1 MNGIR
6 RVAGPCSECGVL
18 AQKLSRGLC
27 RKHYGAWVRAERAK
41 QPCSMDN
48 CNKPVKALNLCE
60 RHYTRNLNSRRL
72 EKEIAW
78 ENMMK
83 KREEMMLVMK
93 ERNRVVAI
101 LNYYKY
107 RDDASI
113 DQILQEV
120 IGKK

>member
-1 MNGIR
+1 MNGSR
-6 RVAGPCSECGVL
+6 RVAGPCSECGLL

-27 RKHYGAWVRAERAK
+27 PKHYGVWTRKERGK
-41 QPCSMDN
+41 RMCSMDN
-48 CNKPVKALNLCE
+48 CDKPVKALELCE
-60 RHYTRNLNSRRL
+60 RHYSRNLNGRRL

-113 DQILQEV
+113 DQIIKEV
-120 IGKK
+120 VGEK